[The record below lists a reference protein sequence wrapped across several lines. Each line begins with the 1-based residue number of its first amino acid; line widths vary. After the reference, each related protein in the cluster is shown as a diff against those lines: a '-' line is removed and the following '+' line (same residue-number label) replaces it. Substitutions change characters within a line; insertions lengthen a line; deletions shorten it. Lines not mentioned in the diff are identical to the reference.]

1 MDGGLNMEKVKYFIN
16 RETQELVTEQEA
28 IQQWF
33 SYYVFAPECPY
44 LVWTELFEEIVKV
57 ECNE

>member
-1 MDGGLNMEKVKYFIN
+1 MDGELNMEMQKVKYFIN
-16 RETQELVTEQEA
+16 RETQEVVTEQEA

-44 LVWTELFEEIVKV
+44 IVWTEL
-57 ECNE
+57 